1 MSADDRKPPGAHDG
15 SPRGQAFV
23 LVFAIAM
30 PVLYAIGDIA
40 ALPLF
45 TYHPATHQFDW
56 GWVAARKDEGPA
68 MYWYGWLGMSGLG
81 ASLLGALAAAIAPR
95 AVCRWSMN
103 LAWIVPVLLIPVM
116 IYSLNY
122 YWKW

>member
-1 MSADDRKPPGAHDG
+1 MNDPKTSALTDG
-15 SPRGQAFV
+15 SPRFQAFA

-45 TYHPATHQFDW
+45 TYHPATNQFEW
-56 GWVAARKDEGPA
+56 GWAAARKDEGPA

-81 ASLLGALAAAIAPR
+81 AAFLGGLAAAIAPR
-95 AVCRWSMN
+95 AVCRVPMH
-103 LAWIVPVLLIPVM
+103 LAWIVPVLLIPLM